1 MAAQSGGLPL
11 VRSTLHSHGRFLRQ
25 LAGALALLGAGM
37 LAGCTG
43 SNVGAVYDPN
53 AQTGPTV
60 PTGEVIG
67 NGSVRVALLLPK
79 TANGNAGQ
87 IGQVFQNSAAL
98 ALKDFQGADIQ
109 LLVKDTGATAD
120 GGRAAAQQAISEGA
134 EIILGPVFSQAVGGA
149 ADVARSSGIPVI
161 AFSSDTT
168 NAKRGIYLLSFLP
181 QQDVSR
187 VVSYAASQNKRSF
200 IAILPDNP
208 YGAVVEASFRQ
219 SVGKAGGRIVSIT
232 RYKVDPARG
241 ADSQDIQA
249 KVTGIL
255 SAAQQAD
262 VVLIPDGGG
271 APAFIAELLA
281 AGGVEKSRI
290 QYLGSGQWDNKSI
303 LGNAALSGGWYP
315 SPDQEGFKQ
324 FASRYRAAY
333 GSEPPRNATLAYDAT
348 ILAAGLVRSAG
359 PQRFSQ
365 QVLTSRDGF
374 LGIDGVFRF
383 RPDGL
388 IERGL
393 AVYEVTGSGSRVIS
407 PAPRSFSAASY

>member
-11 VRSTLHSHGRFLRQ
+11 VRSIIISRGRILRQ
-25 LAGALALLGAGM
+25 LAGAFILLSFGL

-53 AQTGPTV
+53 VQSGPPA

-67 NGSVRVALLLPK
+67 SGSVRVGLLLPK
-79 TANGNAGQ
+79 SANGNAGQ
-87 IGQVFQNSAAL
+87 VGQVFQNSAAL
-98 ALKDFQGADIQ
+98 ALQDFQGADIQ
-109 LLVKDTGATAD
+109 LLVKDTGGTAD
-120 GGRAAAQQAISEGA
+120 GARAAAQQAISEGA

-168 NAKRGIYLLSFLP
+168 NAKRGVYLLSFLP

-187 VVSYAASQNKRSF
+187 IVSYSASQNKRSF
-200 IAILPDNP
+200 IAILPDNA

-219 SVGKAGGRIVSIT
+219 SVGRAGGRIVSIT
-232 RYKVDPARG
+232 RYRVDPARG

-249 KVTGIL
+249 KVSNIL
-255 SAAQQAD
+255 TAAQQAD

-281 AGGVEKSRI
+281 AGGIEKSRI

-303 LGNAALSGGWYP
+303 LDNNVLSGGWYP
-315 SPDQEGFKQ
+315 SPDQAGFKQ
-324 FASRYRAAY
+324 FAGRYRAAY

-383 RPDGL
+383 KPDGL

-393 AVYEVTGSGSRVIS
+393 AVYEVTGSGSRVVS
-407 PAPRSFSAASY
+407 PAPKSFSATGY